1 MFENV
6 GTYLQ
11 QLSDEKDISV
21 ELLKE
26 VIASTMELALK
37 KKYGDDI
44 KFHIH
49 FDNKNNPTVY
59 KGASVVEE
67 VRNKN
72 KEISLEEAKKLDQD
86 INLGDEVLILVDQV
100 EAFGRIESTVAR
112 TAFLQKISE
121 LEKNLI
127 YNEFKRRENQLV
139 NGYFQREHRGTIY
152 INLGKTEGEL
162 QKKDQSPREHYTV
175 GDRIRAY
182 IYKVQGGKD
191 EKGKD
196 VHTKILLTRTKPDFI
211 KKLFELEI
219 PEIADGTI
227 EIKNVVRQP
236 GLKIKVAVASNKPE
250 VDPIGACIGQK
261 GIRIQS
267 IIKEIEGEKIDVV
280 KWSKDIRE
288 YIAEAITPAKP
299 IRIII
304 TDPEKKEAMIII
316 PDEQLSLALG
326 KSGYNVKLASQLTGY
341 YFDIKTETDIKEN
354 PELLKDI
361 VPLNQ
366 IFSDTAEEV
375 QAADEEL
382 ETAEVFESN
391 LYSLQGIDEAI
402 IKTLI
407 DNNINSIEEL
417 YNMSVEEVMEKTN
430 LEKDVVD
437 NLMLVMKDVVEVV
450 EASDDE
456 YETTSE
462 EVVEE
467 IEVYECPNCG
477 SSITEDMTKC
487 PKCGIELSFE

>member
-112 TAFLQKISE
+112 TAFFQKISE
-121 LEKNLI
+121 LEKNII

-162 QKKDQSPREHYTV
+162 QKKDQSPREHYTS

-191 EKGKD
+191 EKGKEIP
-196 VHTKILLTRTKPDFI
+196 TKILLTRTKPDFI

-236 GLKIKVAVASNKPE
+236 GLKIKVAVSSNKPE

-316 PDEQLSLALG
+316 PDDQLSLALG

-366 IFSDTAEEV
+366 IFSDNAEETE
-375 QAADEEL
+375 AADEEL
-382 ETAEVFESN
+382 ENTEVFESN

-417 YNMSVEEVMEKTN
+417 YNMSVEDIIEKTN
-430 LEKDVVD
+430 LEKEIVD